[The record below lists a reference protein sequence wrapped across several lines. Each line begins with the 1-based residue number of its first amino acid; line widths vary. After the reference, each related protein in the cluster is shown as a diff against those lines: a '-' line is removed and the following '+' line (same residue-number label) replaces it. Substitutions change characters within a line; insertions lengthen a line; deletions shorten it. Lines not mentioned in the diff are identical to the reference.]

1 MKCIEIVKA
10 ARLQL
15 FPKQGF
21 EYQRGFNE
29 CFTLFEIGLK
39 KEGLYN
45 QGSLLIEQDKLKDQ
59 IQTLKTGLKHLQDQ
73 KERLQ
78 KMMAI
83 ERKQKSGV
91 NKLLNKYQ
99 MFVKAQKLRSK
110 FNNFIKAIGG

>member
-15 FPKQGF
+15 FSKQGY

-29 CFTLFEIGLK
+29 CFDLFEIGLK
-39 KEGLYN
+39 KEGVYN
-45 QGSLLIEQDKLKDQ
+45 QGSLLQEQKKLKDQ
-59 IQTLKTGLKHLQDQ
+59 IESLKIGIKALQEQ
-73 KERLQ
+73 KEKFQ
-78 KMMAI
+78 KMIAT

-99 MFVKAQKLRSK
+99 MFIKAQKLRSK